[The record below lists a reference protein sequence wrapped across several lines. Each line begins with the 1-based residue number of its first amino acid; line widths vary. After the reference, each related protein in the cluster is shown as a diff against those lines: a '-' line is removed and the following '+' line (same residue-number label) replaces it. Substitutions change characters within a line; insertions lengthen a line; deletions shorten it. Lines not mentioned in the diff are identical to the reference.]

1 MTSRFIAFPV
11 LALLGVAAA
20 APAQESGSI
29 PMPPPAEAGS
39 YDPQLTAKEAALANW
54 TLAVSGIRAGKIVS
68 DTVVAAA
75 ATDTPYDDLTTQ
87 AQFALK
93 TMVLRYNS
101 ANWLFAADSGVA
113 PIDGA
118 VILAAVQAAAADC
131 ASEGCGVERA
141 ALAEAFANAS
151 AAFVRTGDAAAQAAR
166 AQEPKSDRDLMI
178 GILEAMADYLAG
190 PGWYSDLSL
199 TDVGRDGEE
208 VSARI
213 VGALAIW
220 RNVEPYVG
228 LTSAEVDDA
237 VNAAIDTLLRDLRR
251 NTRNKPVLAA
261 DSAEIAALRSSTE
274 ALAAE
279 LYRAADLFRG

>member
-1 MTSRFIAFPV
+1 MTPR
-11 LALLGVAAA
+11 LAAILVPALFGLATAAT
-20 APAQESGSI
+20 AQQAGSI
-29 PMPPPAEAGS
+29 PMPAPAEAGS

-54 TLAVSGIRAGKIVS
+54 TLAVSGIRAGKVVS
-68 DTVVAAA
+68 DKVVAATG
-75 ATDTPYDDLTTQ
+75 TDMAYEDLTEQ

-101 ANWLFAADSGVA
+101 ANWLFTADAGVA

-118 VILAAVQAAAADC
+118 VILVAVQAAAADC
-131 ASEGCGVERA
+131 VSAGCGAERA
-141 ALAEAFANAS
+141 ALAEAFIDAS
-151 AAFVRTGDAAAQAAR
+151 AAFARTGDAAAAAATAR
-166 AQEPKSDRDLMI
+166 EAKGDRELMT
-178 GILEAMADYLAG
+178 GILQAMADYLAG

-199 TDVGRDGEE
+199 TEAGRDGEE

-213 VGALAIW
+213 VGTLAIW

-251 NTRNKPVLAA
+251 NTRNKPVLPP
-261 DSAEIAALRSSTE
+261 DSAEIAALRASTA

-279 LYRAADLFRG
+279 LRRAAALFRG